1 MCACLKQAMDT
12 SVPLLERLKF
22 LCISSTNLDEFFEI
36 RVSGLKHRLAV
47 NAAPAGPDNLS
58 SADVLRT
65 VTEEANS
72 LVKEQYR
79 LLNDELI
86 PALRDAGIRFV
97 RRDDWSPAQRVWLEQ
112 YFRTE
117 IVPLLS
123 PTTLDPTRPFPRIL
137 NKSLNFI
144 VSLDGRD
151 AFGRPCHRAIVQ
163 APRSLPRLIPL
174 PPTLEGTGK
183 SDFVFLSSVI
193 HAFVDQLFAGMEIDG
208 CYQFRVTRNSDLFID
223 DEDVDDLMTALEG
236 ELFESRYGAAM
247 RLETAHDCP
256 EELAAYLLEHFRL
269 TRADLYQVPG
279 PVNLNRLLAVYDLVD
294 RPELKYPPF
303 TPGMPKALVKTN
315 IFEAIS
321 KQDIL
326 LHHPFESF
334 APVIDFIYRAATDP
348 DVLAIK
354 QTLYRTTPDSP
365 LVESLVSA
373 AKAGKEVTVLI
384 ELRARFDEA
393 ANIELAS
400 KLQEAGAHVVYGV
413 VGYKTHCKMALVVR
427 REHGKLRRYVHLGT
441 GNYHPRT
448 ARAYTDYGLLSANVA
463 LGEDVH
469 QVFMQLTSLMRTPD
483 LNLLSQSPFNLH
495 DRLLGVHSSRDA
507 QRRERRHRPHHCQA
521 QCAGRARDHS
531 RALRSVG
538 RRRLRRLDR
547 PRHLLPAAR
556 NPRRVGEHPGALDRR
571 PIPRAQP
578 RLLLPQRRQRRALL
592 RERRLDGAQFLPADR
607 ADVSDPRRN
616 AEGAR
621 DGRPRHLSRRQR
633 AGVGATQGRP
643 LRAARARPATAT
655 QRRRSRSC
663 CASSPKPPS
672 RELDSVEL
680 ELEAASAQP
689 SLLLLEIGRGQR
701 IVVEPC
707 LRETRAR
714 GSPCPARARSAADP
728 TGCGSDSAA
737 SRGAAARRA

>member
-1 MCACLKQAMDT
+1 VDALNLKLPDYYINRELSQLAFNVRVLKQAMDT

-65 VTEEANS
+65 VAEQTS
-72 LVKEQYR
+72 TLVTEQYR
-79 LLNDELI
+79 VLNDELI
-86 PALRDAGIRFV
+86 PKLREAGIRFV
-97 RRDDWSPAQRVWLEQ
+97 KRDDWSSAQRLWLQQ

-144 VSLDGRD
+144 VSLEGRD
-151 AFGRPCHRAIVQ
+151 VFGRPCHRAIVQ
-163 APRSLPRLIPL
+163 APRSLPRLIML
-174 PPTLEGTGK
+174 PHTLEGTGK
-183 SDFVFLSSVI
+183 TDFVFLSSVI
-193 HAFVDQLFAGMEIDG
+193 HAFVDQLFAGMEIGG
-208 CYQFRVTRNSDLFID
+208 CYQFRATRNSDLLID

-236 ELFESRYGAAM
+236 ELLESRYGAAT

-256 EELAAYLLEHFRL
+256 EELAAFLLEHFRL
-269 TRADLYQVPG
+269 TRADLYQVLG

-303 TPGMPKALVKTN
+303 TPGVPKLLVKAN
-315 IFEAIS
+315 IFDAIA

-334 APVIDFIYRAATDP
+334 APVVDFVYRAATDP

-413 VGYKTHCKMALVVR
+413 VGFKTHCKMTLVVR
-427 REHGKLRRYVHLGT
+427 REGGKLKRYVHLGT

-448 ARAYTDYGLLSANVA
+448 ARAYTDYGLLSANEA
-463 LGEDVH
+463 LGEDIH

-483 LNLLSQSPFNLH
+483 LSLLSQSPFNLH
-495 DRLLGVHSSRDA
+495 ERLLSYIR
-507 QRRERRHRPHHCQA
+507 
-521 QCAGRARDHS
+521 
-531 RALRSVG
+531 
-538 RRRLRRLDR
+538 
-547 PRHLLPAAR
+547 
-556 NPRRVGEHPGALDRR
+556 
-571 PIPRAQP
+571 
-578 RLLLPQRRQRRALL
+578 
-592 RERRLDGAQFLPADR
+592 
-607 ADVSDPRRN
+607 
-616 AEGAR
+616 
-621 DGRPRHLSRRQR
+621 
-633 AGVGATQGRP
+633 
-643 LRAARARPATAT
+643 
-655 QRRRSRSC
+655 
-663 CASSPKPPS
+663 
-672 RELDSVEL
+672 
-680 ELEAASAQP
+680 
-689 SLLLLEIGRGQR
+689 
-701 IVVEPC
+701 
-707 LRETRAR
+707 RETRNAANGGTGHIIAKLNALVEPEVIRALYEASNAGVYVDLIVRGICCLRPGIPGVSENIRVRSIVGRFLEHSRVYYFHNGGDEELFCASADWMERNFFRRIEIMFPIRDPGLKAR
-714 GSPCPARARSAADP
+714 VMADLDTYLADNDQAWELHNDGRYERLRPQADRDATPAQSKLLRQLAE
-728 TGCGSDSAA
+728 A
-737 SRGAAARRA
+737 S